1 MKKNL
6 LAVSALALAVMSG
19 SALAASGDVQ
29 FLGVV
34 TDTTCDVN
42 PGVNGAVNSVVQ
54 LGTAST
60 NGKGSIVN
68 FSLKPDMSQTG
79 CQNLAT
85 GNTVTIGWT
94 GPFDGNGLKAQS
106 GVADDAWTEIK
117 TTNATVD
124 KTINTTN
131 LSAEIAGVQ
140 FIANNGQGMT
150 FSARLNGVTKT
161 GDYQSAAAYV
171 VGYN

>member
-54 LGTAST
+54 LGTAPI
-60 NGKGSIVN
+60 NDKGGTVD
-68 FSLKPDMSQTG
+68 FSLKPDMSQAG
-79 CQNLAT
+79 CQNLTNAS
-85 GNTVTIGWT
+85 TVTIGWT
-94 GPFDGNGLKAQS
+94 GPFDGNGLKLQS
-106 GVADDAWTEIK
+106 GAATGAWTEIK
-117 TTNATVD
+117 TTNATANQ
-124 KTINTTN
+124 TINTTN
-131 LSAEIAGVQ
+131 LSADIAGDV
-140 FIANNGQGMT
+140 FIANGGEGMKFT
-150 FSARLNGVTKT
+150 AQLNGGATA
-161 GDYQSAAAYV
+161 GDYHSAAAYV
-171 VGYN
+171 VAYK

>member
-54 LGTAST
+54 LGTAPT
-60 NGKGSIVN
+60 NDKGSIVN

-79 CQNLAT
+79 CQNLAA

-106 GVADDAWTEIK
+106 GAADDAWTEIK

-131 LSAEIAGVQ
+131 LSADIAGDQ

-150 FSARLNGVTKT
+150 FSAQLNGVTKA
-161 GDYQSAAAYV
+161 GDYKSAAAYV
-171 VGYN
+171 VAYN